1 MIQSP
6 FSQLSLSPDL
16 LANLSTLKYVSM
28 TEIQAKSLPEI
39 LLGTDVIAQ
48 AKTGSGKTA
57 AFGLG
62 LLQKLDTKRFQ
73 VQGLVLCPTRE
84 LADQISREL
93 RRLARMVEN
102 VKIVTLCGG
111 ISIGPQI
118 GSLEHG
124 AHIVVGTPG
133 RILKHLAKKTLT
145 LNWLEILVLDEADR
159 MLDMGFSDDISTI
172 IKAMPV
178 ERQTLLFSATYPD
191 SIQAIAKQ
199 YLNKPVTIRVATT
212 HSASVITEHFFEIE
226 QSKRREALSGL
237 LKHYRPESSL
247 IFCNTKKECQE
258 VSDYLRRESIE
269 ALAIHGDLEQ
279 RDRDQVLL
287 RFSNRSCSVLVAT
300 DVAARG
306 LDIKDL
312 DAVINY
318 EVTRDAAVHI
328 HRIGRTGRIG
338 CAGLALS
345 LFTPG
350 ERYRVDAIEDYR
362 GTPCNIKMISDL
374 DVLADHAFT
383 PAMLTLQIDGGRKH
397 KLRPGDILGALTGD
411 AGLSSEDVG
420 KIDIFS
426 LHAYVAIKRD
436 IANQALDR
444 LRQGKI
450 KGRTFKVRK
459 LNAGKRP

>member
-145 LNWLEILVLDEADR
+145 LNRLEILVLDEADR

-269 ALAIHGDLEQ
+269 SLAIHGDLEQ